1 MIFIVHLRP
10 CCSENK
16 GWIVSYGLEAEKV
29 VTVKTIEKEYIKKRL
44 AFDGPVSTFMR
55 RSLFQFERYCSLNVF

>member
-29 VTVKTIEKEYIKKRL
+29 VTVRTIEKGYIKRDWPLMGQSQRL
-44 AFDGPVSTFMR
+44 CAG
-55 RSLFQFERYCSLNVF
+55 RYFSSKDTVA